1 MVPLQGLRYLRLPRS
16 GHYHGFGLVTCAG
29 DHPAR
34 WGRTPELSA
43 VGHDHAA
50 GGIGQPNFPRHVA
63 VAGRRDRV
71 RDVRGSRI
79 DQGWR
84 HRRSPYRRNRVS
96 GERFESQRPM
106 SVAADPLEPRVLL
119 RRMFDAAIASAQPS
133 LCVPPHLPA
142 PPRGRFIVI
151 GAGKASAAMARAVE
165 ESWSGPLSGLVVT
178 RYGYAVP
185 CERIDIVEAAHPV
198 PDAAGM
204 HAAQRMLEKVV
215 GLTEDDLVLCLISGG
230 GSALLP
236 LPAAGLTLDLKQAV
250 SRALLA
256 SGATISEMNC
266 VRRHLSAIKGG
277 RLAAACHPA
286 RVLTLLIS
294 DVPGDR
300 PIDIA
305 SGPTAADPTTCNDA
319 LAIARRYGI
328 ELPPPPAETPESGRG
343 ASGNPARPALAH
355 STVRMIAT
363 PQMAL
368 EAAARVARAAGIA
381 PSIPADPAA
390 GAARDVGK
398 VLAGIALQVAER
410 NQPFQAPCILLS
422 GGETTVTVRG
432 NGRGGR
438 NVEYLLSLAI
448 ALEGH
453 VRIHALAGDT
463 DGVDG
468 QEEIAGPDLGP
479 DSLDRARRL
488 GLNPQHMLG
497 NNDAHSFFS
506 ALDDSVI
513 TGPTLTNV
521 NDFRAIL
528 IE

>member
-1 MVPLQGLRYLRLPRS
+1 MS
-16 GHYHGFGLVTCAG
+16 GAAA
-29 DHPAR
+29 HPA
-34 WGRTPELSA
+34 
-43 VGHDHAA
+43 
-50 GGIGQPNFPRHVA
+50 PRA
-63 VAGRRDRV
+63 
-71 RDVRGSRI
+71 
-79 DQGWR
+79 
-84 HRRSPYRRNRVS
+84 
-96 GERFESQRPM
+96 
-106 SVAADPLEPRVLL
+106 LL
-119 RRMFDAAIASAQPS
+119 RQMFDAAIASAQPS
-133 LCVPPHLPA
+133 LCVPPHLPS
-142 PPRGRFIVI
+142 PPRGRLIVV
-151 GAGKASAAMARAVE
+151 GAGKASAAMAQTVE
-165 ESWSGPLSGLVVT
+165 EEWHGPLSGLVVT

-204 HAAQRMLEKVV
+204 HAAQRMLERVS
-215 GLTEDDLVLCLISGG
+215 GLREEDLVLCLLSGG

-236 LPAAGLTLDLKQAV
+236 LPAPGLSLELKQIV

-256 SGATISEMNC
+256 CGATISEMNC

-305 SGPTAADPTTCNDA
+305 SGPTVADPTTCADA
-319 LAIARRYGI
+319 LAIVRRHGI
-328 ELPPPPAETPESGRG
+328 ELPLPVRDLLESGRG
-343 ASGNPARPALAH
+343 ESVKPGDARLAR
-355 STVRMIAT
+355 SDARMIAT

-368 EAAARVARAAGIA
+368 EAAAAVARAAGIA
-381 PSIPADPAA
+381 PYILGDAIE
-390 GAARDVGK
+390 GEARDVGK
-398 VLAGIALQVAER
+398 VFAGMALQIAER
-410 NQPFQAPCILLS
+410 DQPFAAPCMLLS

-432 NGRGGR
+432 TGRGGR

-453 VRIHALAGDT
+453 TRIYALAGDT

-468 QEEIAGPDLGP
+468 QEEIAGGYIGP
-479 DSLDRARRL
+479 DSLARAWAQ
-488 GLNPQHMLG
+488 GLRPQDMLA
-497 NNDAHSFFS
+497 NNDGHGFFG
-506 ALDDSVI
+506 ALGDSVI

-528 IE
+528 IER